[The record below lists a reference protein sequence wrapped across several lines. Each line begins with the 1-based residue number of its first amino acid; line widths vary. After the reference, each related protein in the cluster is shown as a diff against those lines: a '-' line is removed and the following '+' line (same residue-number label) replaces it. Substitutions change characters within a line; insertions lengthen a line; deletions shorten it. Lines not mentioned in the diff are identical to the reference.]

1 MNLKKRCRIKEL
13 IFQKKLTL
21 IKQVYQENVWF
32 VIISILMI
40 LDLNLS
46 QIFVINVVLDVYVM
60 NVVLKNKRN
69 WNIKRKRCRLP
80 MYFIWF

>member
-32 VIISILMI
+32 VIISILMM
-40 LDLNLS
+40 LDWNLS

-69 WNIKRKRCRLP
+69 WNIKRKRYRLP